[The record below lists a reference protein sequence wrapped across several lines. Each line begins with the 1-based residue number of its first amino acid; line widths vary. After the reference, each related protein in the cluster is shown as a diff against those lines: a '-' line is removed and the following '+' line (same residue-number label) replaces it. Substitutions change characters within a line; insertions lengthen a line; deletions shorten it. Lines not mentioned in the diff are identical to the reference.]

1 MVQATVVHGQTEVGA
16 RVSGG
21 RCDLTCSHLMATF
34 PRQKSPNMP
43 GFDLE
48 PRAPPPM
55 CLIMMLLSA
64 ADSKDSAE
72 ALLTSG
78 AVVGPKVHLHLHGVQ
93 RRAALRQQLV
103 QTQLRGQIKEQK
115 SAVEDEKNK

>member
-1 MVQATVVHGQTEVGA
+1 MQATVVSGQTEVGA

-21 RCDLTCSHLMATF
+21 RCDLTCNHLMATF

-48 PRAPPPM
+48 PRAPQ
-55 CLIMMLLSA
+55 
-64 ADSKDSAE
+64 SKDSAE

-115 SAVEDEKNK
+115 PIVEDKKKN